1 MTIRERV
8 IDYVERETGADVV
21 RATPDCDELVW
32 QVQST
37 IGEHCVVTRPLT
49 NVYDIED
56 FPSLTRV
63 MAEHK
68 RVCELLDRH
77 A

>member
-1 MTIRERV
+1 MTTREHV
-8 IDYVERETGADVV
+8 TEYVERETGAEVV
-21 RATPDCDELVW
+21 RVTPDCDELVW
-32 QVQST
+32 QVEST
-37 IGEHCVVTRPLT
+37 IGEHWVVTRRLT

-68 RVCELLDRH
+68 RVCAVLD
-77 A
+77 